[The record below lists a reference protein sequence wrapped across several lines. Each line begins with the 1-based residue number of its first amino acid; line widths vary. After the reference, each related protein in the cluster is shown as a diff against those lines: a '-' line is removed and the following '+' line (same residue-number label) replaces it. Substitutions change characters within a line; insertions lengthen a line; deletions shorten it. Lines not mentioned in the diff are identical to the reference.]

1 METITNKVQNNIDSS
16 KHKRKKNLLPALD
29 KAFEELSAISY
40 WIALNPKQVDFNCC
54 SSCIFGSSQFNDDS
68 KPRVTY
74 NIQTLQDY
82 RSSYRENRK
91 VKWELVNNEW
101 IRAGESHSG
110 EVIYLQHWGDIELD
124 EDYKILIEVL
134 NKHGIYVHWDWTLDN
149 KMIVVLD
156 KYKEENTH
164 YFY

>member
-1 METITNKVQNNIDSS
+1 METLNKVENNIDTS

-29 KAFEELSAISY
+29 KALEELDNY
-40 WIALNPKQVDFNCC
+40 YCWIAKNPKQVDFSCC
-54 SSCIFGSSQFNDDS
+54 SSCIFGSSQFNDDTC
-68 KPRVTY
+68 PRVAY
-74 NIQTLQDY
+74 NIQTLDDY
-82 RSSYRENRK
+82 RSSYRENRNK
-91 VKWELVNNEW
+91 YSWDNINN
-101 IRAGESHSG
+101 RYCPDESHAG
-110 EVIYLQHWGDIELD
+110 EVIYLQHWGDLELD

-134 NKHGIYVHWDWTLDN
+134 NNHGIYVHWDWTLDN

>member
-1 METITNKVQNNIDSS
+1 METITNKVKNNIDAS
-16 KHKRKKNLLPALD
+16 KHKRKKNLLAALD
-29 KAFEELSAISY
+29 KALEELDIFY
-40 WIALNPKQVDFNCC
+40 CWIAKNPKEVDINCC
-54 SSCIFGSSQFNDDS
+54 SSCIFGSSQFEDDT

-82 RSSYRENRK
+82 RSSYKENRRRENWGPGWQR
-91 VKWELVNNEW
+91 
-101 IRAGESHSG
+101 GDFHSG
-110 EVIYLQHWGDIELD
+110 EVIYLQHWGDLELD
-124 EDYKILIEVL
+124 EDYKILIEVM

-164 YFY
+164 YYY